1 MSIFARGWPNI
12 VDLRGGPSRLRGVYD
27 YLLVARAGEWTER
40 DTELCRE
47 AIASGMV
54 YNKATGRPLTVA
66 ETQAQYDEYAP
77 VRAGLVDYETF
88 SKDRIEVR
96 PFEDRRPDKPC
107 RTAGG
112 QD

>member
-1 MSIFARGWPNI
+1 MTVPEGTFICGRSPAHGMAGTMARK
-12 VDLRGGPSRLRGVYD
+12 
-27 YLLVARAGEWTER
+27 WTER

-54 YNKATGRPLTVA
+54 YNKATGKPLTVA

-88 SKDRIEVR
+88 TKDRIEVR
-96 PFEDRRPDKPC
+96 PFEDGRPDRPC